1 VTGPDPVLETAR
13 LSLRRLSAGD
23 VEFLL
28 ELLNEAPFLRN
39 VGDKGVRT
47 ADDARRY
54 VLEGPVASYERF
66 GFGLYRVDSKE
77 SGEPVG
83 ICGLL
88 KRDSL
93 EDVDIGFALLERHWS
108 RGYACEAAS
117 AVMDFGRTVIGLK
130 RIVAI
135 TTPDNHGSIKV
146 LEKIGLRF
154 ERIVSLPDLGG
165 DKKLFARD
173 F

>member
-1 VTGPDPVLETAR
+1 MGPEPVLETAR
-13 LSLRRLSAGD
+13 LSLHRLSAGD
-23 VEFLL
+23 AEFLL

-66 GFGLYRVDSKE
+66 GFGLYRVDLKE

-108 RGYACEAAS
+108 RGYALEAAS
-117 AVMDFGRTVIGLK
+117 AVMDYGRAAFGLT

-135 TTPDNHGSIKV
+135 TTLDNDGSIRV
-146 LEKIGLRF
+146 LGKLGLRF
-154 ERIVSLPDLGG
+154 ERVVNLPDLGG
-165 DKKLFARD
+165 DKKLFARN